1 MLLTRYSAY
10 LSTRVKTTHRGVK
23 LERSNTVFIGRKPVL
38 NYVLACMTLFKS
50 DHEEIIV
57 KARGRSIS
65 RAVDVVEVLR
75 NRFMPKAQ
83 VEKIEIGTEQLS
95 SDDRGPS
102 NVSTIDI
109 YVKA

>member
-1 MLLTRYSAY
+1 MD
-10 LSTRVKTTHRGVK
+10 
-23 LERSNTVFIGRKPVL
+23 RSNTVFIGKKPVL

-50 DHEEIIV
+50 GQEDVVI

-75 NRFMPKAQ
+75 SRFMPNVDVMDIQ
-83 VEKIEIGTEQLS
+83 IGTESLET
-95 SDDRGPS
+95 DDRGSS

-109 YVKA
+109 YIKA

>member
-1 MLLTRYSAY
+1 M
-10 LSTRVKTTHRGVK
+10 
-23 LERSNTVFIGRKPVL
+23 ERSNTVFIGRKPVL

-50 DHEEIIV
+50 GQEEVVV

-65 RAVDVVEVLR
+65 RAVDTVEVLR
-75 NRFMPKAQ
+75 SRFMPN
-83 VEKIEIGTEQLS
+83 IEVTDIQIGTESLE

-109 YVKA
+109 HIKA

>member
-1 MLLTRYSAY
+1 M
-10 LSTRVKTTHRGVK
+10 
-23 LERSNTVFIGRKPVL
+23 ERSNTVFIGRKPVL

-50 DHEEIIV
+50 GHGEIIV

-75 NRFMPKAQ
+75 NRFMPNAE
-83 VEKIEIGTEQLS
+83 VVKIEICTDQIDT
-95 SDDRGPS
+95 DDRGSS

-109 YVKA
+109 HVKA

>member
-1 MLLTRYSAY
+1 M
-10 LSTRVKTTHRGVK
+10 
-23 LERSNTVFIGRKPVL
+23 ERSNTVYIGWKPVL

-50 DHEEIIV
+50 GHGEIIV

-75 NRFMPKAQ
+75 NRFMPNAE
-83 VEKIEIGTEQLS
+83 VSKIEIGTDKIET
-95 SDDRGPS
+95 DDRGPS